1 MVTFR
6 VQWFSTLQYGTK
18 CSDRFI
24 TMKGPEKTLEERR
37 SSLDAEIDSLTSIL
51 ADLESS
57 SPYKPRPAQ
66 SERVSSLLSP
76 QSATLPAA
84 ASPGAPVTGYKRMVI
99 PTQPPLTAT
108 KKSTPKPQ
116 ASSSSASPGPKLQ
129 QLQQPHQPA
138 APPQPVPASYATA
151 STPSQPTFNVQVRSA
166 QPGPQHPAP
175 GGPQHYTPQPQPSR
189 TAPGQVQYMPAQPK
203 GPDFAYGPPQPGFS
217 PMGHGGYQDPLYPGP
232 GQQTAW
238 RPDPAPST
246 QAYQPPAPRK
256 TYINDPPPSLAPLY
270 GAEPMGPPKVRVL
283 LRFPPPP
290 PPPPPP
296 LSPTPSRLLAC
307 FDLFM
312 KHSRTQSH
320 SEDELERLTKK
331 MLFDME
337 HPPTEEYFGRCA
349 MCEENVM
356 GEGTGCTA
364 MDQVFHVDCFVCR
377 TCNSKLRGKPFYA
390 VEKKAYC
397 EHCYIG
403 CPLSPIKSESMVL
416 NRKRVECTLRV
427 GDEILPQVEVFKYL
441 GVLFTSEGRMEREID
456 RRIGAASAV
465 MRTLHGSVVVKRE
478 LSRKAKLSIYQS
490 IYVPALTYGHEL
502 WVMTERTRS
511 RVQAAEMSFLRR
523 VAGLSLRDRV
533 RSSVIREELGVDP
546 LLLRVER
553 SQMRWLGHLVRMPP
567 GRLPG
572 EVFRACPTGR
582 RPWGRPRTRW
592 RDYNTLETC
601 TICSKP
607 IMERILRAT
616 GKAYHP
622 LCFTCV
628 VCHRSLD
635 GVPFTV
641 DAANH
646 IHCIEDFHK
655 KFAPRCC
662 VCSEAI
668 MPAPGQEETV
678 RIVALDRDFH
688 VQCYRCEDCGG
699 LLSEGEN
706 QGCYPLDGHVLCK
719 TCNTNRI
726 QALTARATTDL

>member
-1 MVTFR
+1 MWNQPSGDEPLGQVSAR
-6 VQWFSTLQYGTK
+6 VETTPGNASISVSQQQAPKKFAPVVAPKPKFNPYKGDSDAADFLPPPPPPTRDGSTLPSLGFFPPPPPAAPYEPQ
-18 CSDRFI
+18 
-24 TMKGPEKTLEERR
+24 MKGPEKTLEERR

-66 SERVSSLLSP
+66 TSS
-76 QSATLPAA
+76 TLP

-108 KKSTPKPQ
+108 KKSTPKPP
-116 ASSSSASPGPKLQ
+116 SSAASSPGPR
-129 QLQQPHQPA
+129 PPQPA
-138 APPQPVPASYATA
+138 PPPQPVAASYATA

-166 QPGPQHPAP
+166 QPGPQHQAP
-175 GGPQHYTPQPQPSR
+175 GGPQHYAPQPQPGR
-189 TAPGQVQYMPAQPK
+189 AGPAQVQYVPAQPK

-217 PMGHGGYQDPLYPGP
+217 PVGPGGYQEPQYPGPGGYQDQQYPGPGGYQDQQYPGPGGYQEPQYPGPGGYQDQQYPGPGGYQDQQYPGPGGYQEPQYPGP
-232 GQQTAW
+232 GQQNAW
-238 RPDPAPST
+238 RPEPAAPA

-256 TYINDPPPSLAPLY
+256 TFINDPPASLAPMY
-270 GAEPMGPPKVRVL
+270 GEQPMGPPKGVPAGGR
-283 LRFPPPP
+283 P
-290 PPPPPP
+290 
-296 LSPTPSRLLAC
+296 
-307 FDLFM
+307 
-312 KHSRTQSH
+312 
-320 SEDELERLTKK
+320 EDELERLTKK

-337 HPPTEEYFGRCA
+337 NPPTEEYFGRCA

-377 TCNSKLRGKPFYA
+377 TCSSKLRGKPFYA

-397 EHCYIG
+397 EHCYI
-403 CPLSPIKSESMVL
+403 
-416 NRKRVECTLRV
+416 
-427 GDEILPQVEVFKYL
+427 
-441 GVLFTSEGRMEREID
+441 
-456 RRIGAASAV
+456 
-465 MRTLHGSVVVKRE
+465 
-478 LSRKAKLSIYQS
+478 
-490 IYVPALTYGHEL
+490 
-502 WVMTERTRS
+502 
-511 RVQAAEMSFLRR
+511 
-523 VAGLSLRDRV
+523 
-533 RSSVIREELGVDP
+533 
-546 LLLRVER
+546 
-553 SQMRWLGHLVRMPP
+553 
-567 GRLPG
+567 
-572 EVFRACPTGR
+572 
-582 RPWGRPRTRW
+582 
-592 RDYNTLETC
+592 NTLESC

-688 VQCYRCEDCGG
+688 VQCYRCEVGAPTLQVHPGTRRSG
-699 LLSEGEN
+699 L
-706 QGCYPLDGHVLCK
+706 YKAP
-719 TCNTNRI
+719 
-726 QALTARATTDL
+726 RA